1 MKLRSYAAVIAAA
14 TLWTAAP
21 GTPGA
26 RVAQAQALGP
36 QRQFIAIEPIY
47 SRLSRDLGSGLDK
60 KSLNGYGGRL
70 WINLAPFSDPSEN
83 LIGKTALALFSVYSP
98 PSDGISVV
106 HYGAELDVHATD
118 VPYGLIL
125 DPFISLGGGVLRTR
139 TTANNAVGADVGT
152 VNKFAFTPGVGVR
165 IPLLNHVQGRAD
177 FRDVIVFGDHDGA
190 TTNTRTSNNLEFLA
204 SVGFTF

>member
-1 MKLRSYAAVIAAA
+1 MKLRSYAAVLSAA
-14 TLWTAAP
+14 TLWTAFPA
-21 GTPGA
+21 A
-26 RVAQAQALGP
+26 RVVHAQALGP

-47 SRLSRDLGSGLDK
+47 SRLSRDIGSAGK
-60 KSLNGYGGRL
+60 TSLNGYGGRL
-70 WINLAPFSDPSEN
+70 WINLAPFSGPSEN

-98 PSDGISVV
+98 PGNGISVV

-139 TTANNAVGADVGT
+139 ATTNNTVGAAPGT

-165 IPLLNHVQGRAD
+165 VPLLNHLQGRAD
-177 FRDVIVFGDHDGA
+177 FRDALVFGDQNGTA
-190 TTNTRTSNNLEFLA
+190 GNTRTSNNLEFLA
-204 SVGFTF
+204 SIGLTF

>member
-1 MKLRSYAAVIAAA
+1 MKLRSYAAALAAA
-14 TLWTAAP
+14 TLWTAIPA
-21 GTPGA
+21 A
-26 RVAQAQALGP
+26 HVAHAQALGP

-47 SRLSRDLGSGLDK
+47 SRLNRDFGSGLDN

-70 WINLAPFSDPSEN
+70 WINLAPFSGPSSN
-83 LIGKTALALFSVYSP
+83 LVGKTALALFDVYSP
-98 PSDGISVV
+98 PGDGVSVV

-139 TTANNAVGADVGT
+139 TTTTNTAGAMPGT

-165 IPLLNHVQGRAD
+165 IPLFNHLQGRTD
-177 FRDVIVFGDHDGA
+177 FRDVLVFRDRDGMSG
-190 TTNTRTSNNLEFLA
+190 NTRTSNNLEFLA
-204 SVGFTF
+204 SVGLTF